1 MKEKITWGTCWFNES
16 VEKLIEF
23 YLISLKNLCKLGFN
37 VIPIVFDAKLNRDNF
52 QIKLLK
58 SKINN
63 IIILQNTTNIY
74 PNKNYGIAAISNESI
89 KYNTKF
95 TAIVDCDWNINQNM
109 GFIKKTLL
117 YMIYNKLDL
126 IIPNIGSASGRSNLL
141 IGKVAINLF
150 YPEYKDKIVTPFPGS
165 LIIKT
170 VYLNEIVNDDNY
182 HFDWGGE
189 WDIISISIKKKLKID
204 SPLVEVVSTR
214 HRPNNSKILDSFQIW
229 RAILSND
236 DINARIKN
244 VKKYDI
250 NIQPYDQMSELIIN
264 NNTTAKDFIDLV
276 LKYSKNETQ
285 KQLLYMIL
293 YPLSLFTDNLNLV
306 QDIENDITIPYE
318 KNELIKV
325 SDLALYCAKV
335 IFENNDINYICKN
348 CKNITSIY
356 LSNWNI
362 KNQRKAMKD
371 YRVI

>member
-1 MKEKITWGTCWFNES
+1 MGYNFYFN
-16 VEKLIEF
+16 
-23 YLISLKNLCKLGFN
+23 
-37 VIPIVFDAKLNRDNF
+37 
-52 QIKLLK
+52 Q
-58 SKINN
+58 
-63 IIILQNTTNIY
+63 
-74 PNKNYGIAAISNESI
+74 
-89 KYNTKF
+89 
-95 TAIVDCDWNINQNM
+95 
-109 GFIKKTLL
+109 
-117 YMIYNKLDL
+117 
-126 IIPNIGSASGRSNLL
+126 
-141 IGKVAINLF
+141 
-150 YPEYKDKIVTPFPGS
+150 
-165 LIIKT
+165 
-170 VYLNEIVNDDNY
+170 
-182 HFDWGGE
+182 
-189 WDIISISIKKKLKID
+189 KKLKID